1 MPKPRKPEAKLP
13 AQQLAILAIARFAE
27 PIALTSVFPYLPEM
41 IRSFGVEQ
49 NEVAKWAGLT
59 SAAFSVA
66 QSCTAVAWGRASDT
80 FGRKITIICGLF
92 TTMIL
97 FLVWGL
103 STSLPMAIT
112 VRLLLG
118 AGNGNVGIIR
128 TMVAEMVTERHLQP
142 RAFSIMPLV
151 WSIGSIFGPAFGGIF
166 VKPAERFPSLFGN
179 SEFFKA
185 YPFALPN
192 IILAVFFLMSM
203 TTGILFL
210 KETLE
215 SRRHRRDWGLDMGK
229 RITRPFRRMSPNRA
243 RRTSFVDGEATAPL
257 LPTRSNSRR
266 VYTRAVKPSMSEVFT
281 KDTTVGLIAY
291 TFMALHSVAYDQVLP
306 VFLNLPAHDQ
316 TPENSN
322 FPFQFTGGFGL
333 SSDRIGTIFAI
344 YGITC
349 GLVQFLAFPPLC
361 TRIGALNCFRLCAIM
376 SPFIYFFTPYAVAFE
391 STTARYAALI
401 FLMIMKAFASI
412 IGFPCITILLTN
424 SASDLRILG
433 TLNGF
438 ATMFSGL
445 GRAVGPAGAGA
456 AFSWGLQR
464 GYIITPWWFLAAV
477 ATLGAI
483 STIWLVDG
491 DGPSAAGSASSDSSE
506 EDDENALLDE
516 SDDDTLR
523 DSRIELEDENAYE
536 EDAPLLSA
544 SGKQRRS
551 GYSAADQRS
560 T

>member
-1 MPKPRKPEAKLP
+1 
-13 AQQLAILAIARFAE
+13 
-27 PIALTSVFPYLPEM
+27 M
-41 IRSFGVEQ
+41 IG
-49 NEVAKWAGLT
+49 
-59 SAAFSVA
+59 
-66 QSCTAVAWGRASDT
+66 
-80 FGRKITIICGLF
+80 
-92 TTMIL
+92 
-97 FLVWGL
+97 
-103 STSLPMAIT
+103 
-112 VRLLLG
+112 
-118 AGNGNVGIIR
+118 
-128 TMVAEMVTERHLQP
+128 
-142 RAFSIMPLV
+142 
-151 WSIGSIFGPAFGGIF
+151 IFGPAFGGIF

-192 IILAVFFLMSM
+192 IILAVFFLISM

-229 RITRPFRRMSPNRA
+229 RITRPFRRLSPNRV

-257 LPTRSNSRR
+257 LPTNSNPRR
-266 VYTRAVKPSMSEVFT
+266 VHTSTAKPSMREVFT
-281 KDTTVGLIAY
+281 TQTSIGLLAY

-316 TPENSN
+316 TPENSK

-333 SSDRIGTIFAI
+333 SSDRIGTLFAV

-361 TRIGALNCFRLCAIM
+361 SRIGALNCFRLCAVM
-376 SPFIYFFTPYAVAFE
+376 SPFIYFLTPYTLWFQ
-391 STTARYAALI
+391 STAGRFIALI
-401 FLMIMKAFASI
+401 VLMIFKAFASI

-445 GRAVGPAGAGA
+445 GRAAGPAGAGA
-456 AFSWGLQR
+456 AFSWGLER
-464 GYIITPWWFLAAV
+464 GYVITAWWFLAAV
-477 ATLGAI
+477 AAVGAVT
-483 STIWLVDG
+483 TIWLAEG
-491 DGPSAAGSASSDSSE
+491 DGPSGGSVVSDD
-506 EDDENALLDE
+506 DDEDALLDD

-523 DSRIELEDENAYE
+523 NSALVDEDDNDDAYH

-544 SGKQRRS
+544 NNKQGRK
-551 GYSAADQRS
+551 GYNAVTQRAA
-560 T
+560 